1 MSFRPLP
8 VMTVLTLAGLV
19 ILVMLGNWQYE
30 RFTDKRFTVPA
41 QRLPTEEIAGTVPDL
56 GEVRVQHV
64 YGLADSEPIWRRYV
78 PLTLDGTNETVL
90 VMRDATGGPR
100 PVPMRLAAGE
110 RVEARGRLFERD
122 SRVSARNR
130 PELDTW
136 YVFDLVGL
144 RKNYGLGPN
153 VVRVAEPERIIIRN
167 ADDLTR
173 TRQTDNPYGAPQP
186 IDDLPPERHFG
197 YAITWWGLAVALFV
211 MYLVFHASQGRLSFR
226 SR

>member
-8 VMTVLTLAGLV
+8 VMTVLTLASLV

-30 RFTDKRFTVPA
+30 RFTDKRFTAPE
-41 QRLPTEEIAGTVPDL
+41 QLPPLEEIAGTVPDL
-56 GEVRVQHV
+56 GDVRVQHV
-64 YGLADSEPIWRRYV
+64 YGLADSEPIWRRYI

-100 PVPMRLAAGE
+100 PVPMRLAPGE

-122 SRVSARNR
+122 SRASARNR

-136 YVFDLVGL
+136 YVFDLAGL
-144 RKNYGLGPN
+144 RENYGLGPD
-153 VVRVAEPERIIIRN
+153 VLRVAEPERITIRN